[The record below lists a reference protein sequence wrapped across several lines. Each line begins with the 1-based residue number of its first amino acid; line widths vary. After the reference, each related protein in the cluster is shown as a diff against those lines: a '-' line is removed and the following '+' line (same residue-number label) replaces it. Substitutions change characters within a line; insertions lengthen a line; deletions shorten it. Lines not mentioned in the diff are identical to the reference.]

1 MIYEFEYI
9 NQNFGD
15 TSKNCHTYAIDISSD
30 LINFKFRC
38 AYCVQ
43 TWSAQCGLDQKC
55 PFIKKSTIFTQS

>member
-30 LINFKFRC
+30 LINFKFWS

-43 TWSAQCGLDQKC
+43 HRMLC
-55 PFIKKSTIFTQS
+55 